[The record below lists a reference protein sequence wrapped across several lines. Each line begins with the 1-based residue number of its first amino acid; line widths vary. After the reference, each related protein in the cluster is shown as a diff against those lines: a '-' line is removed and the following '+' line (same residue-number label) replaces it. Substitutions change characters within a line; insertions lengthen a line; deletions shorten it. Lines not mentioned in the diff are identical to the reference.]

1 MKKLIP
7 TFIFCLLT
15 IGVFAQSNTYE
26 NLKYRFIGPNGN
38 RAISVVGEPGNPL
51 VMYVGAA
58 SGGLFKTEDG
68 GTSWKSIFDKQ
79 DVSSVSA
86 LAMSPSDPNQIWAG
100 TGETFLIR
108 PAHAIGDGIYKST
121 DAGKTWNNMGL
132 GDTYRIARIVIHPDN
147 QDIVYAAA
155 MGHSFGSQKERGIY
169 KTVDGGK
176 TWKQVLFIDEHTG
189 GADIAINPENPDE
202 LLAATWQL
210 HINTWGLNSGG
221 PGSGVFHSIDGGET
235 WKPMSEN
242 GLPGGKENPNVGKV
256 AVAISPSHTNIF
268 YALMEQDHTSLYR
281 SDDSGKT
288 WKKQSTNHTMAER
301 APYYTRIGLDIEKPD
316 WIYFLSVRFAMS
328 KDGGK
333 TLLRRPPRG
342 GGDTHDIWM
351 DPKNPDRFMVADDAG
366 ATFTLNRG
374 KTFKRITLPIAQ
386 MYHVA
391 VDNQIPYNVYG
402 NRQDGYSY
410 RGPSNSRSRGIP
422 LGAWQYVGGCEC
434 GFAQPDPVDNNIV
447 WSGCYDGGLQI
458 YDEKSKQI
466 RDVRVFPEAGYGW
479 APKDMKYRW
488 HWNFPL
494 HISPHDHNKVYVGS
508 QYVHMTNSK
517 GQKWEEISPDLTLNI
532 KSHQENSGGVAIDN
546 LMTFDGSV
554 IFAIAESPLQ
564 KDLIWVGTNDGQIQ
578 LTDDGGKNWTNL
590 TDNIQGLPKWGTVA
604 NIEPSKH
611 DAGTAYFSY
620 DMHQMADFKPYIYKT
635 TDYGKTWQKISADIP
650 EASSSFVHIIKEDY
664 KEKDLLFAGTDNH
677 LYFSPDGGST
687 WKSLR
692 NNMPPA
698 PVYWLEIQEHFDDLV
713 VATYGRGFYILD
725 DLSALRQMVSNK
737 KIADNKVH
745 LFKPRNA
752 YRFNQVAYIHT
763 ESGSHVNGRSAPK
776 GAIIN
781 YHLKDTSA
789 TTVELK
795 VLDNTGK
802 VIRTLKAK
810 NKAGIQRMVWD
821 FRHEPTTVPVLRN
834 PPPSMPWVPLNE
846 KGERVLYSWDLD
858 LNGGKRGPRAIPGE
872 YTLQLTAHGQTLK
885 EQLVVL
891 KDPTNEATP
900 EDISQQVKLSLDL
913 KSMINQTVDMINNIE
928 WMRQDIKSL
937 QEAELDENLLIRVND
952 LQSKLL
958 AVEGELYD
966 LNLTGAREDAFRHP
980 MKLYG
985 RLLALANDVGASSS
999 DYPPTDQQVEVA
1011 QLLKSRLATQ
1021 SKLYD
1026 ELLGKDIEELNDLL
1040 EKAERKVRVRER
1052 KVRGKA

>member
-1 MKKLIP
+1 MQKITTISL
-7 TFIFCLLT
+7 CLLLP
-15 IGVFAQSNTYE
+15 IILFAQANTYE
-26 NLKYRFIGPNGN
+26 QLKYRFIGPDGN

-68 GTSWKSIFDKQ
+68 GNRWKPIFDKQ

-86 LAMSPSDPNQIWAG
+86 LAMAPSNPQQVWAG

-108 PAHAIGDGIYKST
+108 PAHAIGDGIYKTT
-121 DAGKTWNNMGL
+121 DGGKTWKNMGL
-132 GDTYRIARIVIHPDN
+132 KSTYRIARIVVHPDN
-147 QDIVYAAA
+147 QDIVYVAA
-155 MGHSFGSQKERGIY
+155 MGHSFGPQEERGIY
-169 KTVDGGK
+169 KTSDGGK
-176 TWKQVLFIDEHTG
+176 TWKQILFIDKNTG
-189 GADIAINPENPDE
+189 GADIAINPQNPDE

-221 PGSGVFHSIDGGET
+221 PGSGVFHSTDGGET
-235 WKPMSEN
+235 WKAMSEN
-242 GLPGGKENPNVGKV
+242 GLPGGEKDPNAGKI
-256 AVAISPSHTNIF
+256 AVAISQSHPNIF

-301 APYYTRIGLDIEKPD
+301 APYYTRIGIDIEDPD
-316 WIYFLSVRFAMS
+316 RIYFLSVRFAMS
-328 KDGGK
+328 TDGGK
-333 TLLRRPPRG
+333 TLVAKPPRG

-351 DPKNPDRFMVADDAG
+351 DPKNPDRFMVADDGG
-366 ATFTLNRG
+366 ATFTLNHG
-374 KTFKRITLPIAQ
+374 KTFKRVVLPIAQ

-410 RGPSNSRSRGIP
+410 RGPSNSRSWNIP
-422 LGAWQYVGGCEC
+422 LGKWDAVGGCEC

-458 YDEKSKQI
+458 YNEQTKQV

-494 HISPHDHNKVYVGS
+494 HISPHDHTKVYVGS

-517 GQKWEEISPDLTLNI
+517 GQRWEEISPDLTLDI
-532 KSHQENSGGVAIDN
+532 ESHQESSGGVAIDN

-554 IFAIAESPLQ
+554 IFAIAESPIQ

-578 LTDDGGKNWTNL
+578 LTEDGGKTWNNL
-590 TDNIQGLPKWGTVA
+590 TANIKGLPKWGTVA
-604 NIEPSKH
+604 NIEPSKF

-620 DMHQMADFKPYIYKT
+620 DMHQMADFDPYIYKT
-635 TDYGKTWQKISADIP
+635 TDYGKTWKKISADIP
-650 EASSSFVHIIKEDY
+650 LSSSSFVHVIKQDHQQ
-664 KEKDLLFAGTDNH
+664 KDLLFAGTDNH
-677 LYFSPDGGST
+677 LYFSPNDGES
-687 WKSLR
+687 WHSLR

-725 DLSALRQMVSNK
+725 DISALRQMS
-737 KIADNKVH
+737 KVASQEALT

-752 YRFNQVAYIHT
+752 YRFNRISGIHT
-763 ESGSHVNGRSAPK
+763 ESGSQVNGRSAPS
-776 GAIIN
+776 GALLN
-781 YHLKDTSA
+781 YYLKDTSA
-789 TTVELK
+789 S
-795 VLDNTGK
+795 K
-802 VIRTLKAK
+802 VIIEILDQEGQIVRTLKGK
-810 NKAGIQRMVWD
+810 NKAGINRLLWD
-821 FRHEPTTVPVLRN
+821 FRLEPTTVPVLRN
-834 PPPSMPWVPLNE
+834 PPPNMPWVPLNK

-858 LNGGKRGPRAIPGE
+858 LNGGKRGPRAIPGA
-872 YTLQLTAHGQTLK
+872 YTIRLKAADKTLT

-891 KDPTNEATP
+891 KDPTSEGTK
-900 EDISQQVKLSLDL
+900 EDITAQVHLSKNLRD
-913 KSMINQTVDMINNIE
+913 MINQTVDMINNIV
-928 WMRQDIKSL
+928 WMRLDIKAIKDRDVDSTLLENINQLETQLL
-937 QEAELDENLLIRVND
+937 QI
-952 LQSKLL
+952 
-958 AVEGELYD
+958 EGELYD
-966 LNLTGAREDAFRHP
+966 INLTGAREDAFRNP

-985 RLLALANDVGASSS
+985 RLLALAHEVGNSSA
-999 DYPPTDQQVEVA
+999 DFKPTDQQVTVA
-1011 QLLKSRLATQ
+1011 KLLNARLRIQSQSYQNMLSKELSNLNLLLKKANH
-1021 SKLYD
+1021 KLLIK
-1026 ELLGKDIEELNDLL
+1026 EGK
-1040 EKAERKVRVRER
+1040 KVGGV
-1052 KVRGKA
+1052 

>member
-1 MKKLIP
+1 MRKSLS
-7 TFIFCLLT
+7 TLLFLFVT
-15 IGVFAQSNTYE
+15 LLLFGQDKTYE
-26 NLKYRFIGPNGN
+26 QLKYRFIGPNGN

-68 GTSWKSIFDKQ
+68 GISWRPIFDDQ

-86 LAMSPSDPNQIWAG
+86 LAMAPSNPNQIWAG

-121 DAGKTWNNMGL
+121 DGGKTWKNMGL
-132 GDTYRIARIVIHPDN
+132 KDTYRIARIVVHPYN

-155 MGHSFGSQKERGIY
+155 MGHSFGPQKERGIY

-176 TWKQVLFIDEHTG
+176 TWKQVLFVDENTG
-189 GADIAINPENPDE
+189 GADIAINPKNPDE

-221 PGSGVFHSIDGGET
+221 PGSGVFHSTDGGDT

-242 GLPGGKENPNVGKV
+242 GLPGGEKDPNAGKV
-256 AVAISPSHTNIF
+256 AIAISQSHPNIF

-288 WKKQSTNHTMAER
+288 WNKQSTNHTMAER
-301 APYYTRIGLDIEKPD
+301 ASYYTRIGIDIEDPD
-316 WIYFLSVRFAMS
+316 RIYFLSVRFAMS
-328 KDGGK
+328 IDGGK
-333 TLLRRPPRG
+333 TLVARPPRG

-351 DPKNPDRFMVADDAG
+351 DPKNPDRFMVADDGG
-366 ATFTLNRG
+366 ATFTLNHG

-391 VDNQIPYNVYG
+391 VDNQVPYNVYG

-410 RGPSNSRSRGIP
+410 RGPSNSRSWSIP
-422 LGAWQYVGGCEC
+422 LGAWQTVGGCEC

-447 WSGCYDGGLQI
+447 WSGCYDGGLQV
-458 YDEKSKQI
+458 YDERNKQV
-466 RDVRVFPEAGYGW
+466 RDVRVYPEAGYGW

-508 QYVHMTNSK
+508 QYVHATTSK
-517 GQKWEEISPDLTLNI
+517 GQKWEEVSPDLTLNL
-532 KSHQENSGGVAIDN
+532 KSHQESSGGVAIDN

-554 IFAIAESPLQ
+554 IFAITESPVQ

-578 LTDDGGKNWTNL
+578 LTNDGGKNWTNL
-590 TDNIQGLPKWGTVA
+590 TDNIKGLPKWGTVA
-604 NIEPSKH
+604 NIEASTH

-635 TDYGKTWQKISADIP
+635 TDYGKTWTKISDDIP
-650 EASSSFVHIIKEDY
+650 ESSSSFVHVIKQDR

-677 LYFSPDGGST
+677 LYFSPDDGKT

-725 DLSALRQMVSNK
+725 DISALRQMTSKEN
-737 KIADNKVH
+737 IATEKVH
-745 LFKPRNA
+745 LFAPRKA
-752 YRFNQVAYIHT
+752 YRFNRISGIHT
-763 ESGSHVNGRSAPK
+763 ESGSNVNGQSAPN
-776 GAIIN
+776 GALIN
-781 YHLKDTSA
+781 YYLKDTTAKS
-789 TTVELK
+789 VKLE
-795 VLDNTGK
+795 VLDKGGQ
-802 VIRTLKAK
+802 VIRTLK
-810 NKAGIQRMVWD
+810 
-821 FRHEPTTVPVLRN
+821 
-834 PPPSMPWVPLNE
+834 
-846 KGERVLYSWDLD
+846 
-858 LNGGKRGPRAIPGE
+858 
-872 YTLQLTAHGQTLK
+872 
-885 EQLVVL
+885 
-891 KDPTNEATP
+891 
-900 EDISQQVKLSLDL
+900 
-913 KSMINQTVDMINNIE
+913 
-928 WMRQDIKSL
+928 
-937 QEAELDENLLIRVND
+937 
-952 LQSKLL
+952 SK
-958 AVEGELYD
+958 
-966 LNLTGAREDAFRHP
+966 
-980 MKLYG
+980 K
-985 RLLALANDVGASSS
+985 
-999 DYPPTDQQVEVA
+999 
-1011 QLLKSRLATQ
+1011 
-1021 SKLYD
+1021 
-1026 ELLGKDIEELNDLL
+1026 
-1040 EKAERKVRVRER
+1040 
-1052 KVRGKA
+1052 